1 VNGWNVELRPLARR
15 QLRLL
20 PEGPRQAALDVFDE
34 LRELGPAL
42 VEAIR
47 MRGYVETWRVRF
59 HHDAYRMVYQVS
71 RTRRHTVVT
80 RMRPR
85 PIAYEGMKH

>member
-1 VNGWNVELRPLARR
+1 MSNSDHLHADNCACSQRGPGRPPSTFLTSCANW
-15 QLRLL
+15 
-20 PEGPRQAALDVFDE
+20 
-34 LRELGPAL
+34 AL

-71 RTRRHTVVT
+71 RTRRHIVVT